1 MCIVPVSWQGQRER
15 QKSKGLNRKNSQQL
29 PTDLHPT
36 LFIGLHTIGKT
47 LSSKNE
53 KRKSQIG
60 LIRLIS
66 PMILFATSAHG
77 RRTDLPV
84 QFAFAL
90 KLKDNKKNK
99 KSWQRGNKTAANKST
114 LRMWLN

>member
-1 MCIVPVSWQGQRER
+1 
-15 QKSKGLNRKNSQQL
+15 
-29 PTDLHPT
+29 
-36 LFIGLHTIGKT
+36 
-47 LSSKNE
+47 
-53 KRKSQIG
+53 
-60 LIRLIS
+60 
-66 PMILFATSAHG
+66 MILFATSAHG